1 MLSLGRSSITD
12 PLKLT
17 TTISASTTFEKRIML
32 MLIRSTRIQAQLTH
46 QAGSEDDNV
55 SDQLLPVSNLNRWY
69 SKLCHNNPFKKL
81 FSQKKTRENAAL
93 IVFASISEIGMEN

>member
-1 MLSLGRSSITD
+1 MLYLS
-12 PLKLT
+12 PCV
-17 TTISASTTFEKRIML
+17 
-32 MLIRSTRIQAQLTH
+32 QAQPTY
-46 QAGSEDDNV
+46 QAGGEDDNV